1 MRSYLFTGTL
11 VVALFLGASAF
22 WMAHEEWDE
31 YENGVGDLPTTDAV
45 MNGDESGPLPLQ
57 ELIRR
62 LQLPSDTR
70 ILEVEKKQRDGRLLY
85 EIELL
90 TPQGRVYELLV
101 DSHSGEVVEQEEEE
115 SHAVTVGGR

>member
-31 YENGVGDLPTTDAV
+31 YEHGVGDLPTTDAV